1 MGEVY
6 RAGRRLGLPLL
17 LLSLCCA
24 TSARAQID
32 FTGEWAPRLH
42 EDVNHRNDA
51 IGGGPRIGDY
61 TGLPINEAA
70 RRRADAWD
78 AAINTVPEHQTV
90 FAPAAYWARGGG
102 GMRISKVVDDDTQR
116 LVAFKIYRAGAGGSN
131 TRLIWMDGRA
141 HPSEYAAHTWEGFST
156 GTWRGDMLDVETTHV
171 KASWIQRNGVPSS
184 DLATITEHIIRHG
197 DVLTIVSVVHDPVYL
212 EEPFVRSTN
221 WVLSLTQQL
230 DAPRG
235 EVVDEIAA
243 RPDGFVPHHLPGT
256 NPWLK
261 EFADAYGLPLE
272 ATRGGKATTYPE
284 YQLKL
289 KW

>member
-1 MGEVY
+1 MYSTGRLRSVGLSFLIASAWLGG
-6 RAGRRLGLPLL
+6 RAEAQLD
-17 LLSLCCA
+17 LS
-24 TSARAQID
+24 
-32 FTGEWAPRLH
+32 GEWAPRLH

-70 RRRADAWD
+70 RHRADAWD
-78 AAINTVPEHQTV
+78 AAINTVREHQTV

-102 GMRISKVVDDDTQR
+102 GMRISKVVDDDSQR
-116 LVAFKIYRAGAGGSN
+116 LIAFKIYRAGAGGST
-131 TRLIWMDGRA
+131 TRMIWMDGRP
-141 HPSEYAAHTWEGFST
+141 HPSEHTAHTWDGFST
-156 GTWRGDMLDVETTHV
+156 GTWQGDMLTVETTHV

-184 DLATITEHIIRHG
+184 DVATVREHIIRHG
-197 DVLTIVSVVHDPVYL
+197 DVLTIVSIVHDPIYL
-212 EEPFVRSTN
+212 EEDFVRSTN
-221 WVLSLTQQL
+221 WVLSPWQQL

-235 EVVDEIAA
+235 EVVDEIAE

-261 EFADAYGLPLE
+261 EFADAYGLPVE

-289 KW
+289 K